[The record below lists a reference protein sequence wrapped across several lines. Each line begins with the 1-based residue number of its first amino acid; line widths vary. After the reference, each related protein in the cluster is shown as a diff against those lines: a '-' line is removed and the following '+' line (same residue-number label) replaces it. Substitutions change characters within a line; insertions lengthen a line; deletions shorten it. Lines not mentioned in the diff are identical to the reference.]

1 MKEIISQFFDYAG
14 FVRCQPF
21 GSGHINDTFRLE
33 VQSEGLSRPWLLQ
46 RLNHQVFQQP
56 DVVMENIRL
65 VSEYLSAQ
73 PTYPLQVLCP
83 VPALDGRL
91 LHRDAAG
98 NYWRV
103 FPFFENTI
111 SFDRVET
118 PEQSFEAARA
128 FGCFARALN
137 GMDASRLRP
146 TIPGF
151 HDGLRRLAYFMEV
164 LERALPDR
172 LSNAGE
178 EVASILAES
187 SMFEEVDRLPLP
199 LRVIHHDTKIN
210 NVLFDASTRKAVCV
224 IDLDTVMPGIILSD
238 FGDMMRTFTNAAGED
253 EADASK
259 VFMRVD
265 VYEALSEGFLSE
277 MSDLLTPAEREHLPG
292 GGLWLTLMQA
302 VRFLADYLE
311 GDVYYKTAYAG
322 HNLVRTRNQ
331 LALFRSMK
339 KGIKRQGI

>member
-1 MKEIISQFFDYAG
+1 
-14 FVRCQPF
+14 
-21 GSGHINDTFRLE
+21 
-33 VQSEGLSRPWLLQ
+33 
-46 RLNHQVFQQP
+46 
-56 DVVMENIRL
+56 
-65 VSEYLSAQ
+65 
-73 PTYPLQVLCP
+73 
-83 VPALDGRL
+83 
-91 LHRDAAG
+91 
-98 NYWRV
+98 
-103 FPFFENTI
+103 
-111 SFDRVET
+111 
-118 PEQSFEAARA
+118 
-128 FGCFARALN
+128 
-137 GMDASRLRP
+137 
-146 TIPGF
+146 
-151 HDGLRRLAYFMEV
+151 
-164 LERALPDR
+164 
-172 LSNAGE
+172 
-178 EVASILAES
+178 
-187 SMFEEVDRLPLP
+187 
-199 LRVIHHDTKIN
+199 
-210 NVLFDASTRKAVCV
+210 
-224 IDLDTVMPGIILSD
+224 MPGIILSD